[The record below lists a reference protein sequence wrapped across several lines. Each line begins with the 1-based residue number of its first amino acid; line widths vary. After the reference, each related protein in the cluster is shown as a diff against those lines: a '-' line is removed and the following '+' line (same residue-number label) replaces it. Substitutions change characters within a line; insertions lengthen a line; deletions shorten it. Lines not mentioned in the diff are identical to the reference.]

1 MIDEKKI
8 QEVKANIPRYLE
20 ENLIIK
26 RTIDQN
32 IIDFYRKNAAM
43 SLKVAEILFILS
55 TQENAKEKLLLEKDF
70 ESNLWVSVC
79 SYYSQ
84 FYIANAALAQLG
96 IKIGDKIVHKV
107 TSDCLIF
114 YFITTGKLAKHY
126 LEEYERSMDNA
137 LEVMG
142 VDEEKIRASLH
153 QKAVDL
159 IQDFDAERDK
169 RGRLQYKTTTSIK
182 ENIAKTSLERAKS
195 FLYEMEQVIAKGKR

>member
-8 QEVKANIPRYLE
+8 QEVKANILRYRN

-26 RTIDQN
+26 KPTDQN

-55 TQENAKEKLLLEKDF
+55 TQEEAREKLLLEKDF
-70 ESNLWVSVC
+70 ESHLWVSVC
-79 SYYSQ
+79 SYYAQ
-84 FYIANAALAQLG
+84 FYIANGALAQLG

-126 LEEYERSMDNA
+126 LEEYEKSMDNA

-142 VDEEKIRASLH
+142 IEENKIRASFM

-159 IQDFDAERDK
+159 IQNFDSERDK

-182 ENIAKTSLERAKS
+182 ENIAKTSLERAKI
-195 FLYEMEQVIAKGKR
+195 FLYEMEKVIAKGKK